1 MEVVRSC
8 LEKPVYPYTWTNTRS
23 PTRCHFSLTTIRSP
37 PHLNLPTPSSCLIF
51 RTHVHSGLVQVLV
64 GQNLQRSPNCWSPEC
79 WKLERSL
86 RSLRGQLRTRK
97 YYWAA
102 QWMILPQCC
111 PAEQTMTKP
120 RWSYL
125 LKRLP
130 APSLEG
136 EHIRQSPILPPLKL
150 GKVVEM
156 LKMLL
161 HSPTIARPWD

>member
-1 MEVVRSC
+1 MDKCPHSI
-8 LEKPVYPYTWTNTRS
+8 
-23 PTRCHFSLTTIRSP
+23 RCHLTLTATRSP
-37 PHLNLPTPSSCLIF
+37 PHPTLPALSSCLRL
-51 RTHVHSGLVQVLV
+51 RTHVHSCLVQVLV
-64 GQNLQRSPNCWSPEC
+64 LQNLQRSPNCWSPEC
-79 WKLERSL
+79 WKLERSP

-125 LKRLP
+125 LRRLP

-136 EHIRQSPILPPLKL
+136 EHIRRSPILPPLKL
-150 GKVVEM
+150 DKVVET
-156 LKMLL
+156 LKLLL
-161 HSPTIARPWD
+161 HSPTTERPWD